1 MTSWRPTPALVRAS
15 LLALGGLAGAVVLGL
30 AVLVV
35 VAAPFVV
42 PGRHGAGLARPR
54 QEPGLRTRIDHHRL
68 HEGQG
73 TTSRLELDDA
83 TGVEHVT
90 RVAAPVPPRRDA
102 ADPRRLR
109 LARRR
114 RAPRPWASARAG
126 GAGAR
131 SAPSGWRSPSA
142 WAGWRW
148 GPVDLPEHGLSV
160 LPQTAPYDSRA
171 EVPQPDGLVGR
182 HRSRRIGSGT
192 EFEGI
197 RRFAAGDRLKRITW
211 PVSLRTG
218 ELHVITTRAEQDA
231 GVWLVVD
238 GLRDIGVS
246 GGIDGAA
253 STLDLTVRAAAALAE
268 HHVRTGDRVGLLVV
282 AADGA
287 RVRLGSGPRHL
298 HRLHGTL
305 ARVRTE
311 ARSVPPERLDLGA
324 GAGSVVYVLS
334 PMLVHPARRRDRG
347 RCSAVGPPSSSST
360 PSASAI
366 AGDRPARA
374 GQPRRADA
382 EDRARRPARAA
393 GRPRV
398 PGGAVAR
405 PRHRSTRCCTS
416 SPAARVRPG
425 CGGRDVAGLTHRA
438 AGVERPVLLLRAPP
452 ARAALRGAGAGA
464 AAGAAL
470 AGGRA
475 WWSPA
480 R

>member
-1 MTSWRPTPALVRAS
+1 MTAWRPTPSLVRAS
-15 LLALGGLAGAVVLGL
+15 LLALGGLAGGVVLGL
-30 AVLVV
+30 DVLVV
-35 VAAPFVV
+35 LAAPFVV
-42 PGRHGAGLARPR
+42 LAVMGLIGRPR
-54 QEPGLRTRIDHHRL
+54 HAPRTDTRIDHHRL

-73 TTSRLELDDA
+73 TTSRLSVDDL

-90 RVAAPVPPRRDA
+90 RVAAAAAHVVTRPTYGASGSLVEDGLPTVEFSPRRWG
-102 ADPRRLR
+102 RRNI
-109 LARRR
+109 
-114 RAPRPWASARAG
+114 
-126 GAGAR
+126 GAERVALT
-131 SAPSGWRSPSA
+131 ST

-148 GPVDLPEHGLSV
+148 GPFDMPEHGLSV
-160 LPQTAPYDSRA
+160 LPQTAPYDSHA

-197 RRFAAGDRLKRITW
+197 RRFATGDRLKRITW

-287 RVRLGSGPRHL
+287 RVRLGSGQRHL
-298 HRLHGTL
+298 QQLLGTL
-305 ARVRTE
+305 ARIRTE

-334 PMLVHPARRRDRG
+334 PMLFTPLVTATASLQRGGTAVVVIDTLGERAGEADRLALPSLAARMQKIERDDRLDRLADLGCPVVPWRGPGTLDTVLHQLARR
-347 RCSAVGPPSSSST
+347 A
-360 PSASAI
+360 
-366 AGDRPARA
+366 
-374 GQPRRADA
+374 
-382 EDRARRPARAA
+382 
-393 GRPRV
+393 RV
-398 PGGAVAR
+398 PK
-405 PRHRSTRCCTS
+405 
-416 SPAARVRPG
+416 VR
-425 CGGRDVAGLTHRA
+425 
-438 AGVERPVLLLRAPP
+438 
-452 ARAALRGAGAGA
+452 RG
-464 AAGAAL
+464 
-470 AGGRA
+470 
-475 WWSPA
+475 
-480 R
+480 

>member
-1 MTSWRPTPALVRAS
+1 MTSWRPTPSLLRAG

-30 AVLVV
+30 EALAVL
-35 VAAPFVV
+35 AAPFVV
-42 PGRHGAGLARPR
+42 LAVMGMAARPR
-54 QEPGLRTRIDHHRL
+54 HEPGVHTRIDHHRL

-73 TTSRLELDDA
+73 TTSRLELDDP
-83 TGVEHVT
+83 GDVEHVT
-90 RVAAPVPPRRDA
+90 RVAAPVPHVATRPTHGATGSLLTDGLPTLGFSPRRWG
-102 ADPRRLR
+102 
-109 LARRR
+109 R
-114 RAPRPWASARAG
+114 RAI
-126 GAGAR
+126 GAERVGLT
-131 SAPSGWRSPSA
+131 SA

-148 GPVDLPEHGLSV
+148 GPVDLPEHGLRV

-197 RRFAAGDRLKRITW
+197 RQFATGDRLKRITW

-253 STLDLTVRAAAALAE
+253 SSLDLTVRAAAALAE
-268 HHVRTGDRVGLLVV
+268 HHVRAGDRVGMLVV
-282 AADGA
+282 AADGT

-305 ARVRTE
+305 ARVRPE

-334 PMLVHPARRRDRG
+334 PMLSTPLVTATAGLQRSGASVVVIDTLGERDAGTDRLALASLAARMQKIERDERLDQLAALGCPVVPWRGPGTLDTVLQQLARR
-347 RCSAVGPPSSSST
+347 
-360 PSASAI
+360 
-366 AGDRPARA
+366 ARA
-374 GQPRRADA
+374 
-382 EDRARRPARAA
+382 
-393 GRPRV
+393 PRV
-398 PGGAVAR
+398 R
-405 PRHRSTRCCTS
+405 RR
-416 SPAARVRPG
+416 
-425 CGGRDVAGLTHRA
+425 
-438 AGVERPVLLLRAPP
+438 
-452 ARAALRGAGAGA
+452 
-464 AAGAAL
+464 
-470 AGGRA
+470 
-475 WWSPA
+475 
-480 R
+480 